1 MMGLKVML
9 RGDETHQIFED
20 EMYSKS
26 QEWKLSTSGLSA
38 GSHLTGTG
46 FGAAWPDGY
55 GVNCESYWGPPSAG
69 SLDMPGEGN
78 GPSEKQLLISDLAG
92 SHLLKFGIESK
103 WSCEVTS
110 TARFKHNL
118 AQSLRD
124 MRRVVE
130 AQQGAGEIKAK
141 L

>member
-1 MMGLKVML
+1 
-9 RGDETHQIFED
+9 
-20 EMYSKS
+20 
-26 QEWKLSTSGLSA
+26 
-38 GSHLTGTG
+38 
-46 FGAAWPDGY
+46 
-55 GVNCESYWGPPSAG
+55 
-69 SLDMPGEGN
+69 MP
-78 GPSEKQLLISDLAG
+78 DLAG
-92 SHLLKFGIESK
+92 PHLLKFGIESK

-130 AQQGAGEIKAK
+130 SQQEGAGDVKAK